1 MRKAW
6 RDMAAQTS
14 DFGFDRLP
22 GGAYA
27 FLPRSN
33 AMHFEI
39 TVDIDA
45 SPETVWRILTDIE
58 TWPEW
63 TESMRSVRRLDSGKF
78 TTGSRAEVRQ
88 PRLLAT
94 IWTVTE
100 LIPGRSFTWRATS
113 PGVTTT
119 ASHEVIDRTGLVTVR
134 LVIDQAGSLAWLF
147 GRATA
152 RLTRRY
158 LELES
163 HGLKQRAE
171 SGREEHPLDARPND
185 L

>member
-1 MRKAW
+1 
-6 RDMAAQTS
+6 
-14 DFGFDRLP
+14 
-22 GGAYA
+22 
-27 FLPRSN
+27 
-33 AMHFEI
+33 MHFEI

-45 SPETVWRILTDIE
+45 SPETVWRILADIE

-63 TESMRSVRRLDSGKF
+63 TTESMRSVRRLDRGEF
-78 TTGSRAEVRQ
+78 TIGSRAEVRQ

-113 PGVTTT
+113 PGVTAT
-119 ASHEVIDRTGLVTVR
+119 ASHEVIDRTGLVTVC
-134 LVIDQAGSLAWLF
+134 LVIDQAGSLGWLF

-171 SGREEHPLDARPND
+171 SGQGEHPLDARPND